1 MSIFSN
7 CVSVVGE
14 TVPVDEQF
22 DKEKANLEAFT
33 VDKDIT
39 ITNDKPAATI
49 GVTGSF
55 TDAERRKCEE
65 EIAKLY
71 KQLDDKVCYF
81 LLGLFCFRI
90 LLI

>member
-1 MSIFSN
+1 M
-7 CVSVVGE
+7 
-14 TVPVDEQF
+14 
-22 DKEKANLEAFT
+22 
-33 VDKDIT
+33 DKDIV

-71 KQLDDKVCYF
+71 KQLDDKVDIVHV
-81 LLGLFCFRI
+81 LLCCRI
-90 LLI
+90 LSL

>member
-1 MSIFSN
+1 MPI
-7 CVSVVGE
+7 
-14 TVPVDEQF
+14 DEQF

-33 VDKDIT
+33 ADKDIT
-39 ITNDKPAATI
+39 ITNDKPAAAI

-71 KQLDDKVCYF
+71 KQLDDKVDF
-81 LLGLFCFRI
+81 I
-90 LLI
+90 LLILDLSVSEFPFQVSLGI